1 MINCLIYNNE
11 KGVYSVS
18 PDKIT
23 KWDFECSDVLWM
35 DIYDSSTEDQSQ
47 KILSDLFEF
56 HPLAIEDSFKYYNDH
71 KVHHPKT
78 DDFEKYIFIV
88 FNGIQSTNESK
99 KYSIFS
105 LSCFLGKNFIVTIH
119 NETDENSISKDLK
132 NFTNDKSFK
141 KGPDFILNLIL
152 DDIVDRYYPVLD
164 HIESEIE
171 ITENKIFKEMPSNRN
186 LMSILNL
193 KKELI
198 KLRRISSY
206 QKEVLYKLSKGDSEL
221 ISMEESFYY
230 RNVYDHLV
238 RVSDTTESYRDYV
251 SGILDSYLSIV
262 NNKMNEVMK
271 FLTIIA
277 TIMLPLTL
285 ITGIFGM
292 NFDTIPFLHNATGFY
307 ISLALMLVVA
317 VIMLMWFKY
326 KKWI

>member
-1 MINCLIYNNE
+1 MINCLIYNKEN
-11 KGVYSVS
+11 GVTTVS
-18 PDKIT
+18 PEKIT
-23 KWDFECSDVLWM
+23 KWDYECSDILWM
-35 DIYDSSTEDQSQ
+35 DIYDSCTEDNSQ
-47 KILSDLFEF
+47 KILSDVFEF

-119 NETDENSISKDLK
+119 NETGENSISKDLK

-164 HIESEIE
+164 HIENEIE
-171 ITENKIFKEMPSNRN
+171 VTEKKIFKEMPSNRN

-292 NFDTIPFLHNATGFY
+292 NFDTIPFLHNVTGFY
-307 ISLALMLVVA
+307 ISLAMMLIVA